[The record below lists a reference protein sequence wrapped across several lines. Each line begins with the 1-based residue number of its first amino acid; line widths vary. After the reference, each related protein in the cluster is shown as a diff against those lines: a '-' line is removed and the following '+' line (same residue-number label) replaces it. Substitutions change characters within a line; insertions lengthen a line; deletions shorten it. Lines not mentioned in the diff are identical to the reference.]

1 MNQERE
7 ETPDTQKPTSEA
19 KDELVYEPSTLPT
32 LWMIIPALLLIAYG
46 VMSR

>member
-1 MNQERE
+1 MNEAHEENRE
-7 ETPDTQKPTSEA
+7 TEKPTNEP
-19 KDELVYEPSTLPT
+19 KEQLVYESSTLPT